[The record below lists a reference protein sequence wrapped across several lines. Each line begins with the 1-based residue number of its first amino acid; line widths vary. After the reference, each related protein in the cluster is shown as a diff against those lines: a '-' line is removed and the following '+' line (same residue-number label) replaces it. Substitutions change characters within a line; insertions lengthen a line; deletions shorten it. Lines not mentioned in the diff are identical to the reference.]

1 METTLVLIKPD
12 AVRRRLT
19 GEIVKRL
26 ENKGMA
32 IRAMKLM
39 KMTNLLADEHYA
51 EHLEKPFYPELKEFM
66 TGGPLVAMAVAGP
79 DAVSLVRKLMGQT
92 KPQDAAPGTI
102 RGDFA
107 TITTENLVHGS
118 DSPESAKR
126 ELALWFNESELV
138 G

>member
-118 DSPESAKR
+118 DSPESARR